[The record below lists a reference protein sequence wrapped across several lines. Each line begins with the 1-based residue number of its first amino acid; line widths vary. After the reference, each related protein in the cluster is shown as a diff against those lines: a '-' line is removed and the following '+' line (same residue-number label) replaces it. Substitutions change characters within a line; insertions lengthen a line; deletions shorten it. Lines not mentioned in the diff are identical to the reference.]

1 MANYECETR
10 RCARLNFFQDRS
22 SWIEVVAAYSRRWH
36 QPCHTVRAHL
46 QAKPSRDLAGA
57 PPGTTHIT
65 GRNHARARTFTRA
78 TLPHE
83 IWPVRACLDQVRTR
97 DKVSSVLPDCGR
109 SLSADKKT
117 DDLDSNKRRCR
128 HRANMDWSRLKPI

>member
-57 PPGTTHIT
+57 PPRYNTHHRTESRQGTNFHQSYAPPRNLASPGVPRPSSNARQGEQCTT
-65 GRNHARARTFTRA
+65 GLREVA
-78 TLPHE
+78 L
-83 IWPVRACLDQVRTR
+83 C
-97 DKVSSVLPDCGR
+97 
-109 SLSADKKT
+109 
-117 DDLDSNKRRCR
+117 
-128 HRANMDWSRLKPI
+128 